1 MADEKKKEFT
11 AVVEQ
16 KENTTIYYLDGRLSM
31 NTYSILEE
39 LFKATE
45 NKETIEIDMKNV
57 TYIASAGLRVL
68 MIMKKKHKGNVR
80 ITNCSENVK
89 DIFEITGFS
98 DMFEMS

>member
-16 KENTTIYYLDGRLSM
+16 TDNTTIYYLDGRLSM

-39 LFKATE
+39 LFETTE
-45 NKETIEIDMKNV
+45 NKETIDIDMKNV

-68 MIMKKKHKGNVR
+68 MIMKKKHKGNVK
-80 ITNCSENVK
+80 ITNCPDNVK

-98 DMFEMS
+98 DMFEIS